1 MGEKWGNE
9 GSQRLLVNE
18 TSYVVQANTE
28 GLKDRWAEFIIPSS
42 DLYMK
47 RLQLFMTQVL
57 VSKSQ

>member
-28 GLKDRWAEFIIPSS
+28 GLKDRWTEFIIPSS

-47 RLQLFMTQVL
+47 QLFMMQVL

>member
-47 RLQLFMTQVL
+47 QLFMMQVL